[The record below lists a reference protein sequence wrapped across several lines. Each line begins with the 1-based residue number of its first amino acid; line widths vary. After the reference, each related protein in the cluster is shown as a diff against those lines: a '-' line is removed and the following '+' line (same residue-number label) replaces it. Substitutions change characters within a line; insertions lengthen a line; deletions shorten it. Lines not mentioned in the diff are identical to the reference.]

1 MRTSTRSLTWE
12 TARPIFII
20 AGSDDDD
27 VPPPSTRA
35 LMAAAHQP
43 KTLWTIEGAHHGDY
57 GRYAGAEYDRRVVE
71 FYDRALS
78 GPGGAL

>member
-1 MRTSTRSLTWE
+1 
-12 TARPIFII
+12 
-20 AGSDDDD
+20 
-27 VPPPSTRA
+27 
-35 LMAAAHQP
+35 MAAAHQP